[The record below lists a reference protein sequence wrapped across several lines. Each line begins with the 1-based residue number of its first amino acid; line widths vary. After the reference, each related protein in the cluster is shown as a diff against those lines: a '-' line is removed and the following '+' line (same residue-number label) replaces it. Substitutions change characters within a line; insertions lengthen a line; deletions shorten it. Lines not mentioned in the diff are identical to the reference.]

1 VLFFIR
7 LFTPSRQHPDHVSK
21 QRELSIGINA
31 RPLHRGLRRPEMTM
45 LSQEVILELLLT
57 EGSNYKS
64 MSISIL
70 NALMSID
77 TDLR

>member
-7 LFTPSRQHPDHVSK
+7 LFTPSRQHTDHVPE